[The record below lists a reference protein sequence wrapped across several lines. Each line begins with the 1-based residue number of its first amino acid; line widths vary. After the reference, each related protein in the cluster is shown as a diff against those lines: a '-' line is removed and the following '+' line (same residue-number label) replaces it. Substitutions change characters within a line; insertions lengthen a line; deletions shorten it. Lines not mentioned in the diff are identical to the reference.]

1 MKIPCELIVWYVL
14 PSIRKELARVL
25 VEESHLSQKEVA
37 NKLGLTES
45 AISQY
50 LKSKRGDELKFSQE
64 ILDEIKLAAEE
75 IATSNNE
82 SLVIEKICKICHVIK
97 NKGSLCQLHKS
108 DDSKLDNCSICTG
121 GVCI

>member
-50 LKSKRGDELKFSQE
+50 LKAKRGDELKFSQE
-64 ILDEIKLAAEE
+64 ILGEIKVAAEQ
-75 IATSNNE
+75 IANSDDE
-82 SLVIEKICKICHVIK
+82 SMVIGKICSICNVIK
-97 NKGSLCQLHKS
+97 NKGALCQLHKS
-108 DDSKLDNCSICTG
+108 DDSKLENCNACIG
-121 GVCI
+121 GACI